1 MYMPAPMMEEM
12 KLPVEVA
19 DNFMLFNIQHTNII
33 WFLRFSTMANP
44 SAVADF
50 RHLPE
55 NWR

>member
-1 MYMPAPMMEEM
+1 MPAPMMEEM